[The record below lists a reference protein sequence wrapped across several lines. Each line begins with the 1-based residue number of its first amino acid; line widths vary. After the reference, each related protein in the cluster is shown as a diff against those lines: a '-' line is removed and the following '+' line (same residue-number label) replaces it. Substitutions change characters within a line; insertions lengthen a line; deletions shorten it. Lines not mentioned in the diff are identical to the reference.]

1 MAEEKEEKKEFV
13 VRDRRLFTEDGQ
25 PRSEAESPEEKPEAS
40 RPEPPP
46 GESESTAPESS
57 AADTGGDAQA
67 GQMPP
72 LPEVSF
78 ATFVLSLNSEALLHL
93 GMIANPTT
101 GKQEKNL
108 PLAKYTIDTLGML
121 EEKTRGN
128 LSDDEAAMLK
138 NILFDLRMIYVRE
151 TT

>member
-1 MAEEKEEKKEFV
+1 MADEREEKKDFV
-13 VRDRRLFTEDGQ
+13 IRDRRLFTENGE
-25 PRSEAESPEEKPEAS
+25 PRSQAEEKKVEAPPEK
-40 RPEPPP
+40 PPSGP
-46 GESESTAPESS
+46 SPSEAQ
-57 AADTGGDAQA
+57 AADGEEA

-93 GMIANPTT
+93 GMIGNPST

-108 PLAKYTIDTLGML
+108 PLAKYTIDILGML

-128 LSDDEAAMLK
+128 LTDDEAAMLK
-138 NILFDLRMIYVRE
+138 NILYDLRMIYVRE

>member
-1 MAEEKEEKKEFV
+1 MAEEKEEKKAFV
-13 VRDRRLFTEDGQ
+13 VRDRRLFTEEGE
-25 PRSEAESPEEKPEAS
+25 PRSEAESPEEKAESS
-40 RPEPPP
+40 RPQSPP
-46 GESESTAPESS
+46 GDSEANGRES
-57 AADTGGDAQA
+57 ADAGAEAQA

-93 GMIANPTT
+93 GMIANPAT

-151 TT
+151 NT

>member
-1 MAEEKEEKKEFV
+1 MAEEKEEKKDFV
-13 VRDRRLFTEDGQ
+13 VRDRRLFTEDGE
-25 PRSEAESPEEKPEAS
+25 PRSEADDQKEEAPTEKPQ
-40 RPEPPP
+40 PE
-46 GESESTAPESS
+46 TR
-57 AADTGGDAQA
+57 AADEETRGDETA
-67 GQMPP
+67 GAEQSTQMPP

-101 GKQEKNL
+101 GQQEKNL

-128 LSDDEAAMLK
+128 LTDDEAAMLK
-138 NILFDLRMIYVRE
+138 NILYDLRMIYVRE

>member
-1 MAEEKEEKKEFV
+1 MVEGKEEKKAFV
-13 VRDRRLFTEDGQ
+13 VRDRRLFTEEGE
-25 PRSEAESPEEKPEAS
+25 PRSEAESPEEKADSS
-40 RPEPPP
+40 RPQPPS
-46 GESESTAPESS
+46 GESEASGRESD
-57 AADTGGDAQA
+57 ADTDAEAQA

-93 GMIANPTT
+93 GMIANPAT

>member
-1 MAEEKEEKKEFV
+1 MAEEREEKKDFV
-13 VRDRRLFTEDGQ
+13 VRDRRLFTEDGE
-25 PRSEAESPEEKPEAS
+25 PRPEEVEQKEESPPEKPLSGAPASESDAEAGAAEAS
-40 RPEPPP
+40 
-46 GESESTAPESS
+46 GA
-57 AADTGGDAQA
+57 AQA
-67 GQMPP
+67 DQMPP

-93 GMIANPTT
+93 GMIGNPTT

-128 LSDDEAAMLK
+128 LTDDEAAMLK
-138 NILFDLRMIYVRE
+138 NILYDLRMIYVRE

>member
-1 MAEEKEEKKEFV
+1 MDEEREEKKDFV
-13 VRDRRLFTEDGQ
+13 VRDRRLFTEEGE
-25 PRSEAESPEEKPEAS
+25 PRSDEVEKKE
-40 RPEPPP
+40 EPPP
-46 GESESTAPESS
+46 EKPLSGAPASESDAEATAAE
-57 AADTGGDAQA
+57 AADAAQA
-67 GQMPP
+67 DQMPP

-93 GMIANPTT
+93 GMIGNPTT

-128 LSDDEAAMLK
+128 LTDDEAAMLK
-138 NILFDLRMIYVRE
+138 NILYDLRMIYVRE